1 MLFYVQNKMLLQ
13 MWLLNSFYC
22 TSKLEAQKNSETQIS
37 EALLI
42 QKKLKIQHR
51 RKLNAFLMMGLTE
64 VG

>member
-1 MLFYVQNKMLLQ
+1 
-13 MWLLNSFYC
+13 MWLLNSFYY

-51 RKLNAFLMMGLTE
+51 KKLNAFLMMGLTE